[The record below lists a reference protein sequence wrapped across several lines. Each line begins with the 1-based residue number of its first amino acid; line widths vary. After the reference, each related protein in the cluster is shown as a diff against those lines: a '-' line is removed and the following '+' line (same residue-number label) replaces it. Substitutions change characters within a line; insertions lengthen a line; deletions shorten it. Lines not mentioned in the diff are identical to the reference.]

1 MAQVFKRAEKLAAK
15 AASRQTAFAA
25 EVARVEALVRAEA
38 ARHTD
43 SGAFAA
49 SIHGRQGRIDSH
61 IVSDDPL
68 AWHKEFGHLA
78 VEERSQAA
86 RWVPG
91 IFAFTNAARKASR

>member
-1 MAQVFKRAEKLAAK
+1 MARVLKRAEKLAAK
-15 AASRQTAFAA
+15 AASRQPAFAA

-38 ARHTD
+38 AKHTD
-43 SGAFAA
+43 TGAFAA
-49 SIHGRQGRIDSH
+49 SIHVEHGRIDSH

-78 VEERSQAA
+78 VKERSQAA

-91 IFAFTNAARKASR
+91 TFAFTNAARKAVR